1 MATSTAIEWTDMT
14 WNPVTGCTKLSPG
27 CKHCYAERMAHRL
40 QAIGMARYRAGFGL
54 TLHEDV
60 LELPTTWKGPRRVF
74 VNSMSD
80 LFHQDVP
87 LDFIRRVFVTM
98 RRCPQH
104 QFQVLTKRAER
115 LVEVC
120 ADLEWSENIWMGVSV
135 ENAEYAYRA
144 ELLRRVPAQIRF
156 LSVEPL
162 LGPIPDLPLDGI
174 HWVIVGGESGP
185 GARPMDPEWVEE
197 IYHQCRA
204 AGVPFFF
211 KQWGGV
217 HKSRTGR
224 KLFGRTFDEM

>member
-1 MATSTAIEWTDMT
+1 MGA
-14 WNPVTGCTKLSPG
+14 P
-27 CKHCYAERMAHRL
+27 
-40 QAIGMARYRAGFGL
+40 RYRAGFEL
-54 TLHEDV
+54 TLHDDV
-60 LELPTTWKGPRRVF
+60 LDLPTTWKKPRRVF

-87 LDFIRRVFVTM
+87 FDFIYRVFTTM

-115 LVEVC
+115 LV
-120 ADLEWSENIWMGVSV
+120 DLCGELPWSENIWMGVSV
-135 ENAEYAYRA
+135 ESAAYASRS
-144 ELLRRVPAQIRF
+144 ELLCQVPAHVRF

-162 LGPIPDLPLDGI
+162 LGPIPSLPLAGI

-185 GARPMDPEWVEE
+185 GARPMPVEWVEE

-204 AGVPFFF
+204 AGTAFFF

-224 KLFGRTFDEM
+224 VLFGRTFDELPLDTSVGNEVVPAG